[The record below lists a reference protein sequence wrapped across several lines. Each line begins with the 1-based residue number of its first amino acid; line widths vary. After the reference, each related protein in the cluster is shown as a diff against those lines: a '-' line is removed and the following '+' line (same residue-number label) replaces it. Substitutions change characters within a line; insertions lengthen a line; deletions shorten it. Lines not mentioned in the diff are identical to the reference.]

1 MAAKKSKKK
10 GENKIEK
17 TKAILKRV
25 HNDFI
30 DTVFDTLENKVSNKK
45 RWKKLT
51 KKIAKK
57 AKPIQKQQLKFA
69 KEAAAIVKD
78 QIKDDKARF
87 KELTWES
94 ETLEDFKKTITE
106 NPIADKVEEFK
117 DRIKTKIQDRKNKK
131 KSKQKLT
138 KEKAVSKKTKKKQTA
153 KKDNLKVI
161 KGIGPV
167 LEESLNKLGV
177 TNYTQL
183 ASMTEENLSELLKK
197 GGINPKRYDLPGW
210 KIQAALAE
218 KGDFNAVKNFSK
230 K

>member
-10 GENKIEK
+10 GAHTIEK

-25 HNDFI
+25 NNDFI
-30 DTVFDTLENKVSNKK
+30 DAVFDSIENKVSNKK
-45 RWKKLT
+45 KWKKLA
-51 KKIAKK
+51 KKLAKK

-69 KEAAAIVKD
+69 KETVAIVKD

-87 KELTWES
+87 KELTCES
-94 ETLEDFKKTITE
+94 EILEDLKKTITE

-117 DRIKTKIQDRKNKK
+117 DRIKTKIKDTKNKK
-131 KSKQKLT
+131 KSKQKPT
-138 KEKAVSKKTKKKQTA
+138 KEKRVPKKKPTA

-167 LEESLNKLGV
+167 LEKSLYELGI
-177 TNYTQL
+177 TNYSQI

-197 GGINPKRYDLPGW
+197 EGINPKRYDLSGW
-210 KIQAALAE
+210 KTQAALAE
-218 KGDFNAVKNFSK
+218 KGDFNAVKNWSNK
-230 K
+230 